1 MGAAGGLSLRSPG
14 WDVYPCLVML
24 LGLVFLWAG
33 CGTSDHQMLT
43 TPTAASPLL
52 EQQAIANLFDL
63 YRQALLQEDIDRLQA
78 LLAAETPS
86 AQPGTPLQQ
95 AAPRHKKTVPDTFFF
110 ARILWRGTS
119 YSAGALKVG
128 SLGRHE

>member
-1 MGAAGGLSLRSPG
+1 LLPHSFFFHAHDSLRALHSFPTRRSS
-14 WDVYPCLVML
+14 D
-24 LGLVFLWAG
+24 LWAG

-78 LLAAETPS
+78 LLAAETPRDRKS
-86 AQPGTPLQQ
+86 TRLNSSHEWISYAVFCLKKKKQQ
-95 AAPRHKKTVPDTFFF
+95 
-110 ARILWRGTS
+110 
-119 YSAGALKVG
+119 
-128 SLGRHE
+128 